1 MSELLAIDL
10 GNTRL
15 KARCGSS
22 RHACPTSDTASFER
36 WLDGLPG
43 ARLVAWSCVA
53 GPERDAWLERTCRA
67 RGLDV
72 WREVRPD
79 LARGGVRCEA
89 AQPARVGSDRLWAA
103 SGAVRLAGRSCLV
116 VQAGT
121 CLVVDAVESGAG
133 GAALLG
139 GAIAPGLALLERALH
154 AGTATLPLVDA
165 RSASRAPALGR
176 DTEAACIAGAWHGLR
191 GAALEL
197 CARLADEA
205 GLGGAPVCA
214 TGGDLALVAPALR
227 QAGWSV
233 HEAPELVL
241 DALEQALVEI
251 AAC

>member
-15 KARCGSS
+15 KARCGFS

-36 WLDGLPG
+36 WLDGLLG

-154 AGTATLPLVDA
+154 VGTATLPLVDA
-165 RSASRAPALGR
+165 RSASRAPAI
-176 DTEAACIAGAWHGLR
+176 TSAAEARRSEAMTGAPFRPGCPSMIAVWPSTVMCAPMRCISCTCIRRFSKMVSVMVDVPSATVFMAVNCACI
-191 GAALEL
+191 
-197 CARLADEA
+197 
-205 GLGGAPVCA
+205 
-214 TGGDLALVAPALR
+214 
-227 QAGWSV
+227 SV
-233 HEAPELVL
+233 GKPG
-241 DALEQALVEI
+241 
-251 AAC
+251 